1 VRRNAEEDAMKIDAM
16 TLGGALAGL
25 GDDVR
30 AAEARGYD
38 GWFVGE
44 TAHDPLLACVV
55 AGEVSERLRIGT
67 AIAVAFPRSPM
78 HVAYAA
84 HDLQALTGGRFVL
97 GLGSQIK
104 PHIEKRFGTPWSR
117 PAARMR
123 EYVLALQAIWRAWE
137 TGERLHFDGEFH
149 RHTLMTPF
157 FTPPAHGHGAPPI
170 WLAAVGPKMT
180 EVTGEVA
187 DGLLCH
193 GFTTDRYLTEVTLP
207 NLAAGAQRAGRDVEE
222 VEVTLPVFV
231 VTGRDEAETAAV
243 EAGVKAQLAFYGS
256 TPAYRPVL
264 DLHGWG
270 ELHERLHAR
279 SLEGDW
285 GGMTA
290 LIDDEVLRTFAI
302 VAPPEE
308 VGSAIRTRYGDL
320 VDRISLSTS
329 FEFDEPLWTR
339 LLADVRGDDT

>member
-1 VRRNAEEDAMKIDAM
+1 MRIDAM
-16 TLGGALAGL
+16 TLGGPLADL
-25 GDDVR
+25 GAEVR
-30 AAEARGYD
+30 TAEERGYD

-55 AGEVSERLRIGT
+55 AGQASERLQVGT
-67 AIAVAFPRSPM
+67 AITVAFPRSPM

-97 GLGSQIK
+97 GLGSQIR

-123 EYVLALQAIWRAWE
+123 EYVLALRAIWHAWE
-137 TGERLHFDGEFH
+137 TGERLRFEGEFF

-157 FTPPAHGHGAPPI
+157 FTPTDHGHGAPAV

-180 EVTGEVA
+180 QVTGEVA

-193 GFTTDRYLTEVTLP
+193 GFTTHRYLSEVTLP
-207 NLAAGAQRAGRDVEE
+207 ALAAGAAAAGRSRAELE
-222 VEVTLPVFV
+222 VALPVFV
-231 VTGRDEAETAAV
+231 VTGRDEAETANV
-243 EAGVKAQLAFYGS
+243 EAGVKAQIAFYGS

-270 ELHERLHAR
+270 DLHERLHAR

-285 GGMTA
+285 AGMTA
-290 LIDDEVLRTFAI
+290 MIDEEVLHTFAVVSPPDEVGA
-302 VAPPEE
+302 
-308 VGSAIRTRYGDL
+308 AIRERYDGL
-320 VDRISLSTS
+320 ADRISLYTG
-329 FEFDEPLWTR
+329 FEFDGELWTR
-339 LLADVRGDDT
+339 LLADVRGR

>member
-1 VRRNAEEDAMKIDAM
+1 VKVDAM
-16 TLGGALAGL
+16 TLGGPL
-25 GDDVR
+25 GEV
-30 AAEARGYD
+30 AAHAVEAETRGYD

-44 TAHDPLLACVV
+44 TAHDPLLSCVV
-55 AGEVSERLRIGT
+55 AGERTERLQVGT
-67 AIAVAFPRSPM
+67 GIAVAFPRSPM

-97 GLGSQIK
+97 GLGSQVK
-104 PHIEKRFGTPWSR
+104 AHVEKRFGTPWSR

-123 EYVLALQAIWRAWE
+123 EYVLALRAIWEAWD
-137 TGERLHFDGEFH
+137 TGGRLRFEGEFT

-157 FTPPAHGHGAPPI
+157 FTPEPHGHGTPPVWI
-170 WLAAVGPKMT
+170 AAVGPKMT

-207 NLAAGAQRAGRDVEE
+207 TLTAGARAAGRRREDLE
-222 VEVTLPVFV
+222 VALPVFV
-231 VTGRDEAETAAV
+231 VTGEDEARTAEV
-243 EAGVKAQLAFYGS
+243 EAGVRAQIAFYGS

-270 ELHERLHAR
+270 GLHEELHRR

-285 GGMTA
+285 AGMA
-290 LIDDEVLRTFAI
+290 AAIDDEVLHTFAI
-302 VAPPEE
+302 VAPPDR
-308 VGSAIRTRYGDL
+308 VGAAIRERYAGL
-320 VDRISLSTS
+320 VDRVSLYTG
-329 FEFDEPLWTR
+329 FEFQEDGWTR
-339 LLADVRGDDT
+339 LLRDVRGGDGP